1 VMFKEPCREIGTV
14 TCFLG
19 ESKMENS
26 IGWNRCSRILSA
38 FCLKALILQGCNKTK
53 GRRIC

>member
-1 VMFKEPCREIGTV
+1 MIGAWGEFLYCAEVGQLFLGNCPVMFKEPCREIGTV

-26 IGWNRCSRILSA
+26 IG
-38 FCLKALILQGCNKTK
+38 
-53 GRRIC
+53 